1 LDRESQQ
8 RAFKLQASY
17 TCHNALEGEGVVMNV
32 FATAEQHMSWLAARQ
47 SIAASN
53 MANSDTPNFKARE
66 IEPFG
71 KELQRAATRLA
82 TSHAAHLQV
91 TASDSAG
98 FGSRLQKNEEAS
110 LSGNDV
116 VLEKEMRTAGEN
128 SRLYSFDIGLLKSF
142 HRMMLASVR
151 S

>member
-1 LDRESQQ
+1 
-8 RAFKLQASY
+8 
-17 TCHNALEGEGVVMNV
+17 MNV
-32 FATAEQHMSWLAARQ
+32 FAIAEQHMSWLAARQ
-47 SIAASN
+47 SITANN

-71 KELQRAATRLA
+71 KELRLA
-82 TSHAAHLQV
+82 ANRLTTSNIAHLQV
-91 TASDSAG
+91 SREPTAG

-116 VLEKEMRTAGEN
+116 VMEKEMRTAGEN
-128 SRLYSFDIGLLKSF
+128 ARLYSFDIGLLKSF
-142 HRMMLASVR
+142 HRMLLTSVK